1 MSQILQTVY
10 ASAPSNQI
18 PIHTLTLEAP
28 SLPDGVLRWV
38 QGSEDVSMGLENNG
52 GIVLYKAL
60 PFGVSLPDK
69 SLRGNQDLQFQ
80 LDNIT
85 GEALEHVNSVIDAGE
100 KIKVV
105 YRVYLDSDKSAP
117 AEQPIVM
124 TATSMS
130 ADYKS
135 VQVIA
140 DFHDF
145 LNKAWPSLRY
155 TAEFAPGLKY
165 L

>member
-28 SLPDGVLRWV
+28 SLPGGVLRWV
-38 QGSEDVSMGLENNG
+38 QGSEDESMGLENNG
-52 GIVLYKAL
+52 GTVLYKAL

-117 AEQPIVM
+117 AEQPIIM

>member
-1 MSQILQTVY
+1 MSKILQTVY

-28 SLPDGVLRWV
+28 SLPSGVLRWV
-38 QGSEDVSMGLENNG
+38 QGSEDESMGLENNG

-85 GEALEHVNSVIDAGE
+85 GEALQHLNKALDAGD

-105 YRVYLDSDKSAP
+105 YRVYLDSDKSEP
-117 AEQPIVM
+117 AEQPIFM

-145 LNKAWPSLRY
+145 LNKAWPSARY

>member
-18 PIHTLTLEAP
+18 PLHTLTLEAP

-52 GIVLYKAL
+52 SIVLYKAL

-145 LNKAWPSLRY
+145 LNKAWPSLR
-155 TAEFAPGLKY
+155 LS
-165 L
+165 LIHI

>member
-10 ASAPSNQI
+10 ASAPSNQV

-28 SLPDGVLRWV
+28 SLPGGVLRWV
-38 QGSEDVSMGLENNG
+38 LGDEDESLGLENDG
-52 GIVLYKAL
+52 GTVLFEAM
-60 PFGVSLPDK
+60 PFGVSLPDR
-69 SLRGNQDLQFQ
+69 SMRGNQELQFQ
-80 LDNIT
+80 IDNVT
-85 GEALEHVNSVIDAGE
+85 GEALQHLNSVIDAGE
-100 KIKVV
+100 KVITT

-117 AEQPIVM
+117 AEQPVVM

-135 VQVIA
+135 VQVVA

-145 LNKAWPSLRY
+145 LNKAWPSIRY
-155 TAEFAPGLKY
+155 TPTFSPGLKY
-165 L
+165 S

>member
-1 MSQILQTVY
+1 MSQVLQTVY
-10 ASAPSNQI
+10 ASAPSDQI
-18 PIHTLTLEAP
+18 IHHTLTLEAASFP
-28 SLPDGVLRWV
+28 LGVMRWV
-38 QGSEDVSMGLENNG
+38 QGYEDEYMGLENNG
-52 GIVLYKAL
+52 GTVLYEAL
-60 PFGVSLPDK
+60 PFGVSLPDR
-69 SLRGNQDLQFQ
+69 SIRGNQEIQFQ

-85 GEALEHVNSVIDAGE
+85 GEALQYLDVALNAGD
-100 KIKVV
+100 KIKVT
-105 YRVYLDSDKSAP
+105 YRVYLDSDKSSP

-145 LNKAWPSLRY
+145 LNKAWPSARY

>member
-1 MSQILQTVY
+1 MSEILQTVY
-10 ASAPSNQI
+10 ASAPSNQTL
-18 PIHTLTLEAP
+18 IHTLTLEAP
-28 SLPDGVLRWV
+28 SLPSGVLRWV
-38 QGSEDVSMGLENNG
+38 QGSEDENMGLEG
-52 GIVLYKAL
+52 FGPLVLYKAL
-60 PFGVSLPDK
+60 PFDVSLPDR
-69 SLRGNQDLQFQ
+69 SIRGNQELQFQ

-85 GEALEHVNSVIDAGE
+85 GEALKYLNDALDAGD

-105 YRVYLDSDKSAP
+105 YRVYLDSDKSVP
-117 AEQPIVM
+117 AEQPIFM

-145 LNKAWPSLRY
+145 LNKAWPSVRY

-165 L
+165 I

>member
-1 MSQILQTVY
+1 
-10 ASAPSNQI
+10 
-18 PIHTLTLEAP
+18 
-28 SLPDGVLRWV
+28 
-38 QGSEDVSMGLENNG
+38 MGLENNG
-52 GIVLYKAL
+52 GTVLYKAL